1 MWAGE
6 EVRRSEMKK
15 VEMISGARRKVEQG
29 TTALGQNPE
38 FRY

>member
-1 MWAGE
+1 MWVGE
-6 EVRRSEMKK
+6 EVRSSEMKK
-15 VEMISGARRKVEQG
+15 ISGARRKVEQG